1 MKVDTKGKPR
11 FFRVGLGRDIE
22 IAHQADITLDT
33 NEQVTFVTNTGAE
46 FDFVRK
52 DWGYY
57 ATPSINKR
65 LKSFGFQTA
74 LVQNATGHV
83 FVFVVEPDKV
93 AAFEEYCRIEEQTV
107 LMWLDRIVCGDG
119 HN

>member
-11 FFRVGLGRDIE
+11 LFRVGVDRDIE

-33 NEQVTFVTNTGAE
+33 NEQVTFVTNAGAE

-83 FVFVVEPDKV
+83 FVFVVEPDKI

-107 LMWLDRIVCGDG
+107 LMWLDRIVCDDG